1 MLRTGDAE
9 LGDTGIS
16 VAYTIEVISVP
27 TSLLLVSSA
36 ILVSGQDARPLKF
49 DFGMAG
55 SAAGFTAVTQ
65 EDVFTSEKGYGF
77 DLGFPVKAESRG
89 GDPVKGDFVTGE
101 GGFYFSVAVP
111 QGNYDVTVLLGDPAG
126 ESDTT
131 VKSESRRL
139 MLENV
144 VTADGE
150 QASRKFTVN
159 VRQPDF
165 PGGRVGLKDRE
176 KPYLH
181 WDNKLTLEF
190 NGPRPCVAALEIAP
204 APAATTVWLL
214 GDSTV
219 TDQPF
224 EPWNSWGQMF
234 PRFFKPGVAIANHA
248 ESGESLGSSL
258 SARRVAK
265 VEAEM
270 KKGDY
275 VFIQFG
281 HNDMKSK
288 SPDALDRYEENLG
301 KLVKTIQGKGGTAV
315 LVTSMERKGGVAKNT
330 LAGYPDAVRR
340 VSEKEKAPLIDLH
353 AMSQQLYVGLGKD
366 LNAAFQD
373 GTHHNNFGSY
383 EIAKC
388 VVEGIRKDELPLAAM
403 LADDVK
409 PFDPSKP
416 DAAADFK
423 YALSPVKD
431 LSKPDGN

>member
-1 MLRTGDAE
+1 M
-9 LGDTGIS
+9 
-16 VAYTIEVISVP
+16 
-27 TSLLLVSSA
+27 
-36 ILVSGQDARPLKF
+36 KF
-49 DFGMAG
+49 DFG
-55 SAAGFTAVTQ
+55 SANTSAGFVAVTPA
-65 EDVFTSEKGYGF
+65 DVFTPEKGYGF
-77 DLGFPVKAESRG
+77 DLGFTPKAEDRG
-89 GDPVKGDFVTGE
+89 GNPVKGDFVTGE
-101 GGFYFSVAVP
+101 GGFYFSVVLP

-126 ESDTT
+126 KSYTT
-131 VKSESRRL
+131 VKAESRRL

-144 VTADGE
+144 VSAEKE
-150 QASRKFTVN
+150 QVSRKFTVN
-159 VRQPDF
+159 IRQPEY

-190 NGPRPCVAALEIAP
+190 NGPRPCVAAVEIAP
-204 APAATTVWLL
+204 AADATTVWLL

-234 PRFFKPGVAIANHA
+234 TRFFKPGVAISNNA

-288 SPDALDRYEENLG
+288 NPDALQKYEENLG
-301 KLVKTIQGKGGTAV
+301 KLVREIQEKGGTPV
-315 LVTSMERKGGVAKNT
+315 LVTSMERKGGVEKDT
-330 LAGYPDAVRR
+330 LAGYPDAVKR
-340 VSEKEKAPLIDLH
+340 VAEKEKAALIDLH
-353 AMSQQLYVGLGKD
+353 AMSRELYVGLGKD

-388 VVEGIRKDELPLAAM
+388 VVEGIRKEKLPLAAM
-403 LADDVK
+403 LAEDVK
-409 PFDPSKP
+409 PFDPAKP
-416 DAAADFK
+416 DAVAEFK
-423 YALSPVKD
+423 YAVSPLKD
-431 LSKPDGN
+431 LTKPDGN

>member
-1 MLRTGDAE
+1 MNQAPL
-9 LGDTGIS
+9 LLI
-16 VAYTIEVISVP
+16 
-27 TSLLLVSSA
+27 SLLAAGLTHGEP
-36 ILVSGQDARPLKF
+36 LKPLKF
-49 DFGMAG
+49 DFGVANT
-55 SAAGFTAVTQ
+55 SAGFVAVTTA
-65 EDVFTSEKGYGF
+65 DVFTAEKGYGF
-77 DLGFPVKAESRG
+77 DLGFTPQMEDRG
-89 GDPVKGDFVTGE
+89 GNPVKGDFVTGD
-101 GGFYFSVAVP
+101 GGFYFSVVLP
-111 QGNYDVTVLLGDPAG
+111 QGNYEVTVLLGDPAG
-126 ESDTT
+126 KSDTT
-131 VKSESRRL
+131 VKAESRRL

-144 VTADGE
+144 VTAERE
-150 QASRKFTVN
+150 QVSRKFTVN
-159 VRQPDF
+159 IRQPEY

-204 APAATTVWLL
+204 APTATTVYLL

-224 EPWNSWGQMF
+224 EPRNSWGQMIT
-234 PRFFKPGVAIANHA
+234 RFFKPGIAISNEA

-270 KKGDY
+270 KMGDY

-288 SPDALDRYEENLG
+288 APDALRKYEENLG
-301 KLVKTIQGKGGTAV
+301 KLVREIQGKGGTPV
-315 LVTSMERKGGVAKNT
+315 LVTSMERKGGIVKDT
-330 LAGYPDAVRR
+330 LAGYPDAMKR
-340 VSEKEKAPLIDLH
+340 VAEMEKSALIDLH
-353 AMSQQLYVGLGKD
+353 AMSRQLYVGLGKD
-366 LNAAFQD
+366 LNVAFQD
-373 GTHHNNFGSY
+373 GTHHSNFGSY

-388 VVEGIRKDELPLAAM
+388 VVEGIRKAKLPLVAM

-416 DAAADFK
+416 DAVAEFH
-423 YALSPVKD
+423 YAVSPVKD
-431 LSKPDGN
+431 VTKPDGN

>member
-1 MLRTGDAE
+1 MIKT
-9 LGDTGIS
+9 
-16 VAYTIEVISVP
+16 P
-27 TSLLLVSSA
+27 QLLLIPIFASSLA
-36 ILVSGQDARPLKF
+36 QGEVGKPMKF
-49 DFGMAG
+49 DFGTANTN
-55 SAAGFTAVTQ
+55 SGFTAVTPA
-65 EDVFTSEKGYGF
+65 DVFAREKGYGF
-77 DLGFPVKAESRG
+77 DLGFTPKAEDRG
-89 GDPVKGDFVTGE
+89 GNPVKGDFVTGE
-101 GGFYFSVAVP
+101 GGFYFSVVVP

-126 ESDTT
+126 VSNTT
-131 VKSESRRL
+131 VKAESRRL

-144 VTADGE
+144 VTAEKE
-150 QASRKFTVN
+150 QVSRKFTVN
-159 VRQPDF
+159 VRQAEY

-190 NGPRPCVAALEIAP
+190 NGLRPCVAAIEITP
-204 APAATTVWLL
+204 APTATTVWLL

-234 PRFFKPGVAIANHA
+234 PRFFKPGVAIANQA

-288 SPDALDRYEENLG
+288 APDALQKFEENLG

-315 LVTSMERKGGVAKNT
+315 LVTSMERKGGVEKDT
-330 LAGYPDAVRR
+330 LAGYPDAMKRIA
-340 VSEKEKAPLIDLH
+340 ENEKATLIDLH
-353 AMSQQLYVGLGKD
+353 AMSRQLYVGLGKD

-388 VVEGIRKDELPLAAM
+388 VVEGIRKGKLPLAAM

-409 PFDPSKP
+409 PFDPTKP
-416 DAAADFK
+416 DPVADFK
-423 YALSPVKD
+423 YAVSPVKD
-431 LSKPDGN
+431 LAKPDGN

>member
-1 MLRTGDAE
+1 M
-9 LGDTGIS
+9 IN
-16 VAYTIEVISVP
+16 IPQFI
-27 TSLLLVSSA
+27 LLPLVF
-36 ILVSGQDARPLKF
+36 SGLSQGQIAKAMKF
-49 DFGMAG
+49 DFG
-55 SAAGFTAVTQ
+55 SAATSGGFVAVTPS
-65 EDVFTSEKGYGF
+65 DVFTTEKGYGF
-77 DLGFPVKAESRG
+77 DLGFTPKAEERG
-89 GDPVKGDFVTGE
+89 ADPVKGDFVTGE
-101 GGFYFSVAVP
+101 GGFYFSVVLP
-111 QGNYDVTVLLGDPAG
+111 QGNYDVTVLLGNPSG
-126 ESDTT
+126 TSDTT
-131 VKSESRRL
+131 VKAESRRL

-144 VTADGE
+144 VTAEKE
-150 QASRKFTVN
+150 QVSRKFTVN
-159 VRQPDF
+159 IRQPEY

-190 NGPRPCVAALEIAP
+190 NGPHPCVAAVEIAP
-204 APAATTVWLL
+204 APAATTVYLL

-234 PRFFKPGVAIANHA
+234 PRFFKDGVAVANQA

-265 VEAEM
+265 VLAEM
-270 KKGDY
+270 KKGDH

-288 SPDALDRYEENLG
+288 NPDALKLYEENLG
-301 KLVKTIQGKGGTAV
+301 SLVREIQGKGGTPV
-315 LVTSMERKGGVAKNT
+315 LVTSMERKGGVEKDT
-330 LAGYPDAVRR
+330 LAGYPDAVKR
-340 VSEKEKAPLIDLH
+340 VAEKEKAALIDLY
-353 AMSQQLYVGLGKD
+353 AMSRQLYAGLGKD

-388 VVEGIRKDELPLAAM
+388 VVEGVRKSKLPLAAL

-409 PFDPSKP
+409 PFDPGKP
-416 DAAADFK
+416 DAVADFN
-423 YALSPVKD
+423 YAASPLKD
-431 LSKPDGN
+431 LTKPDGN

>member
-1 MLRTGDAE
+1 M
-9 LGDTGIS
+9 S
-16 VAYTIEVISVP
+16 KVP
-27 TSLLLVSSA
+27 MLLLMPFLAIGPASA
-36 ILVSGQDARPLKF
+36 AVPLKF
-49 DFGMAG
+49 DFGGAG
-55 SAAGFTAVTQ
+55 KIAGYTAVMPT
-65 EDVFTSEKGYGF
+65 DVFTPEKGYGF
-77 DLGFPVKAESRG
+77 DLGFTPRSESHG

-101 GGFYFSVAVP
+101 GGFYFSVALP

-126 ESDTT
+126 KSDTT
-131 VKSESRRL
+131 VKAESRRL

-144 VTADGE
+144 ETGE
-150 QASRKFTVN
+150 GKQVSRKFTVN
-159 VRQPDF
+159 IRQPEYA
-165 PGGRVGLKDRE
+165 GGRVGLKDRE
-176 KPYLH
+176 KGYFH

-204 APAATTVWLL
+204 APASTTVYLL

-234 PRFFKPGVAIANHA
+234 TRFFKAGVAVSNHA
-248 ESGESLGSSL
+248 ESGESLSSSL

-265 VEAEM
+265 VETEM
-270 KKGDY
+270 RKGDY

-288 SPDALDRYEENLG
+288 NPDALRIFEEGLS
-301 KLVKTIQGKGGTAV
+301 KLVKEIQEKEVTPV
-315 LVTSMERKGGVAKNT
+315 LVTSMERKSGLVKDT
-330 LAGYPDAVRR
+330 LAGYPDAMKR
-340 VSEKEKAPLIDLH
+340 VAEKENVTLVDLH
-353 AMSQQLYVGLGKD
+353 AMSRELYVGLGND

-383 EIAKC
+383 EIARC
-388 VVEGIRKDELPLAAM
+388 VVEGVRKSKLPLAAM

-416 DAAADFK
+416 DALEDFRYAA
-423 YALSPVKD
+423 SPLKD
-431 LSKPDGN
+431 MRKPDGN

>member
-1 MLRTGDAE
+1 MA
-9 LGDTGIS
+9 
-16 VAYTIEVISVP
+16 AP
-27 TSLLLVSSA
+27 M
-36 ILVSGQDARPLKF
+36 KF
-49 DFGMAG
+49 DFGSPKTSG
-55 SAAGFTAVTQ
+55 DFIAVTAA
-65 EDVFTSEKGYGF
+65 DVFTPEKGHGF
-77 DLGFPVKAESRG
+77 DLGFTPKAEDRG
-89 GDPVKGDFVTGE
+89 GNPVKGDFVTGE
-101 GGFYFSVAVP
+101 GGFYFSVALP
-111 QGNYDVTVLLGDPAG
+111 PGNYDVTVLLGDPAG
-126 ESDTT
+126 KSDTT
-131 VKSESRRL
+131 VKAESRRL

-144 VTADGE
+144 VTAERE
-150 QASRKFTVN
+150 QVTRKFTVN
-159 VRQPDF
+159 IRQPEY

-176 KPYLH
+176 KAYLH

-190 NGPRPCVAALEIAP
+190 NGPRPCVGAVEIAP
-204 APAATTVWLL
+204 ASDATTIYLL

-234 PRFFKPGVAIANHA
+234 TRFFKAGLAVANHA

-265 VEAEM
+265 VMAEL

-288 SPDALDRYEENLG
+288 KPEALATYEESLG
-301 KLVKTIQGKGGTAV
+301 KLVREIQGKGATAV
-315 LVTSMERKGGVAKNT
+315 LVTSMERKGGVVNDT
-330 LAGYPDAVRR
+330 LAGYPDAVKR
-340 VSEKEKAPLIDLH
+340 VAEKEKAPLIDLH
-353 AMSQQLYVGLGKD
+353 AMSRQLYVGLGKD

-388 VVEGIRKDELPLAAM
+388 VVEGLRKLKLPLAAM

-416 DAAADFK
+416 DAVADFK
-423 YALSPVKD
+423 YAVSPVMD
-431 LSKPDGN
+431 LTKPDGN

>member
-1 MLRTGDAE
+1 MVCGMIKT
-9 LGDTGIS
+9 
-16 VAYTIEVISVP
+16 P
-27 TSLLLVSSA
+27 MLLLLSFLATVSA
-36 ILVSGQDARPLKF
+36 NEVKPMKF
-49 DFGMAG
+49 DFGTGAT
-55 SAAGFTAVTQ
+55 STGFVAVTP
-65 EDVFTSEKGYGF
+65 EDVFTPEKGYGF
-77 DLGFPVKAESRG
+77 DLGFAPKAQTTG
-89 GDPVKGDFVTGE
+89 KNAVTGDFVTGE
-101 GGFYFSVAVP
+101 GGFYFSVALP
-111 QGNYDVTVLLGDPAG
+111 QGNYYVTVLLGDPAG
-126 ESDTT
+126 KSDTT
-131 VKSESRRL
+131 VKVESRRL
-139 MLENV
+139 MLENI
-144 VTADGE
+144 VTGDG
-150 QASRKFTVN
+150 QQVSRKFTVN
-159 VRQPDF
+159 IRQPDYA
-165 PGGRVGLKDRE
+165 GGRVGLKDRE

-181 WDNKLTLEF
+181 WDDKLTIEF

-204 APAATTVWLL
+204 ASTATTVYLL

-234 PRFFKPGVAIANHA
+234 PRFFKAGVAISNHA

-270 KKGDY
+270 RKGDY

-288 SPDALDRYEENLG
+288 KPDALQVFEESLS
-301 KLVKTIQGKGGTAV
+301 KLVREIHAKGVTPV
-315 LVTSMERKGGVAKNT
+315 LVTSMERKSGLTKDT
-330 LAGYPDAVRR
+330 LAGYPDATKR
-340 VSEKEKAPLIDLH
+340 VAEKDKAALIDLH
-353 AMSQQLYVGLGKD
+353 AISRELYVGLGKD

-388 VVEGIRKDELPLAAM
+388 VVEGVRKSELPLAAM

-416 DAAADFK
+416 DAVADFK
-423 YALSPVKD
+423 YAVSPLKNMT
-431 LSKPDGN
+431 KPDGN